1 MQFRI
6 NKENCALLKELK
18 IDSTWWFNKLLNDL
32 LVDYKWCVGSVYTI
46 ESNKHITEYNDNLLH
61 MYDLLSLIYKDS
73 QYVVESIK
81 NKKTWHS
88 EKTNSNCER
97 KESEIRSVERK
108 GSEVKEK
115 IPMSV
120 MWWAKWINFKSHR
133 DALGSHT
140 SEWWIEWDD
149 LLNITPYKE
158 IQVNIDS
165 WDFILD

>member
-1 MQFRI
+1 M
-6 NKENCALLKELK
+6 
-18 IDSTWWFNKLLNDL
+18 
-32 LVDYKWCVGSVYTI
+32 VDYKWCVGSVYTI

-61 MYDLLSLIYKDS
+61 VYDLLSLIYKDS
-73 QYVVESIK
+73 QYIVRHVVGNEGVVESIK
-81 NKKTWHS
+81 NKNNKSIWQG
-88 EKTNSNCER
+88 ER
-97 KESEIRSVERK
+97 EDSEIRSIEHK
-108 GSEVKEK
+108 ESEVKEK

-120 MWWAKWINFKSHR
+120 IWWAKWINFKSHR